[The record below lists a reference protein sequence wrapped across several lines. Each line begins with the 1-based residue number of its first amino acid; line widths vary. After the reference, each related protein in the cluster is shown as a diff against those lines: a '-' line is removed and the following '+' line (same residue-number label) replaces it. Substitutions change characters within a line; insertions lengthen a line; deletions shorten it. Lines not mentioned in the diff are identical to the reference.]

1 MKHQFMLEEP
11 TSRQNQKI
19 NNAIQKMNKNIKIQQ
34 IKLNQAEDLMD
45 KRKKKKKQEHDKEEK
60 DQAAKLLKSVGKNL
74 KTEF

>member
-1 MKHQFMLEEP
+1 
-11 TSRQNQKI
+11 
-19 NNAIQKMNKNIKIQQ
+19 MNKNIKIQQ